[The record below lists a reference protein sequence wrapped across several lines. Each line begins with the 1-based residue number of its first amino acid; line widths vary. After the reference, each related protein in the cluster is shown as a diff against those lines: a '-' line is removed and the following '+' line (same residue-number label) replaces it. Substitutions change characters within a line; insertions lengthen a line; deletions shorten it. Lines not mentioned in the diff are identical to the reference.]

1 MREPGAP
8 RNFVPELSST
18 YAGPVLVNLVSDIIN
33 LLYVIFSQI
42 SCPFYRVHRGHPIPF
57 RQRGRKEAQALSY
70 ICVALELCCDEQ
82 SVCNSY
88 FLNIVVY
95 DTTAL
100 LFLHSV
106 FFECCIYIYIYI
118 YIYLYATIIAF
129 VISLATG
136 SCSRLYVTAAHHN
149 ICKERSVTQLQIC
162 KRKLPL
168 ICTLSYI
175 L

>member
-1 MREPGAP
+1 MLSCNALLRRLVTRVFCRDLLRAVTRSDRKLWTLILSPILWMHNEYNRAMTRLGAP

-33 LLYVIFSQI
+33 LLYVLFSQI

-57 RQRGRKEAQALSY
+57 RQWGRKEAQALSY
-70 ICVALELCCDEQ
+70 ICAALELCCDEQ

-106 FFECCIYIYIYI
+106 FFECCIYIYIYM
-118 YIYLYATIIAF
+118 
-129 VISLATG
+129 
-136 SCSRLYVTAAHHN
+136 
-149 ICKERSVTQLQIC
+149 QL
-162 KRKLPL
+162 L
-168 ICTLSYI
+168 
-175 L
+175 

>member
-42 SCPFYRVHRGHPIPF
+42 SCPFYRVHRGHQIPF

-106 FFECCIYIYIYI
+106 FFECCIYIFICNYYSICNFI
-118 YIYLYATIIAF
+118 GNWIMQQIIRHCCTSQHMQRTF
-129 VISLATG
+129 
-136 SCSRLYVTAAHHN
+136 CNTAADMQKKAA
-149 ICKERSVTQLQIC
+149 IDMYVELYSV
-162 KRKLPL
+162 K
-168 ICTLSYI
+168 YI
-175 L
+175 A